1 MLVSSKAPAIAC
13 ARLVDALADA
23 DLQALIDHA
32 VDRESDFSAL
42 TFLAGCLCHAPLV
55 RRMVERAG
63 LPLIL
68 AKLLADEG
76 GSESKRV
83 WAAKCIDIAILTA
96 RESGPPPDTWAKP
109 IIKPLRAAFVA
120 AIARDPA
127 LGTSSAVVCSIL
139 VSLASESNLRSSV
152 ASGLPDFVAA
162 LRGGGHPADLASTLV
177 MSLAPHPGARA
188 AALRAGAVPA
198 LVSLLS
204 GADGAPSPAVR
215 ASCGEEAAGSAFR
228 SLGTFSLFDD
238 SRAAI
243 LATDASSRLRGTLLG
258 STIPGLA
265 SDNPKQ
271 IEGDLFALSSLL
283 ATKVLPVASLIDTGA
298 LARGTQL
305 LQSGNLKVLARAA
318 KLPLV
323 ALAFAG
329 PSELQPVIAALR
341 AVLRAFGPASSHP
354 SSGPISLFIVPI
366 AKYMC
371 RWAGGAPEP
380 PTVEFPSF
388 DDALPWQPP
397 ENGRAFGELLV
408 TEGYLIPILSGM
420 IRANPEYAFTKDLR
434 GLSLVDAMTK
444 GAPFYAGRILH
455 YLDCYAGPAV
465 AARLARLVPEPVL
478 RAVRAAAASGR
489 WGRPMDAPPGEQAL
503 GEEA

>member
-1 MLVSSKAPAIAC
+1 M
-13 ARLVDALADA
+13 
-23 DLQALIDHA
+23 
-32 VDRESDFSAL
+32 
-42 TFLAGCLCHAPLV
+42 
-55 RRMVERAG
+55 
-63 LPLIL
+63 
-68 AKLLADEG
+68 
-76 GSESKRV
+76 
-83 WAAKCIDIAILTA
+83 
-96 RESGPPPDTWAKP
+96 
-109 IIKPLRAAFVA
+109 
-120 AIARDPA
+120 
-127 LGTSSAVVCSIL
+127 
-139 VSLASESNLRSSV
+139 
-152 ASGLPDFVAA
+152 
-162 LRGGGHPADLASTLV
+162 
-177 MSLAPHPGARA
+177 
-188 AALRAGAVPA
+188 
-198 LVSLLS
+198 
-204 GADGAPSPAVR
+204 
-215 ASCGEEAAGSAFR
+215 
-228 SLGTFSLFDD
+228 
-238 SRAAI
+238 
-243 LATDASSRLRGTLLG
+243 
-258 STIPGLA
+258 
-265 SDNPKQ
+265 
-271 IEGDLFALSSLL
+271 
-283 ATKVLPVASLIDTGA
+283 
-298 LARGTQL
+298 
-305 LQSGNLKVLARAA
+305 
-318 KLPLV
+318 
-323 ALAFAG
+323 
-329 PSELQPVIAALR
+329 QPVIAALR